1 MIKYKLKNAKGISLI
16 SLAITVIIL
25 IILTNAIVYNIRDNL
40 RIKNLENMQND
51 IANLKDKI
59 SNYYAQNGKIP
70 ASLEF
75 TNSNAINAIKK
86 TGVVSEKVDTGK
98 FLVIDLSAIDNLTLN
113 YGKEFEIVK
122 KNKDSVNSCTDLY
135 IINEDSHNIFYVAG
149 IKIENDIFYT
159 NYTKNDVDK
168 EAVNLRYINNIKI
181 PEGYYYDETREEEF
195 VIKSTD
201 DTKTYKWIQV
211 NDTTNSIPEGIT
223 TYTSES
229 GKTNNIE
236 DFIKSI
242 NTYKGYYRN
251 ETDGRLA
258 VYSDWEKW
266 SPYYDQEGI
275 YKDKNGDTAYI
286 PKDFCVSETIGEN
299 TIEKGLVVK
308 DKSNNEWVWIQV
320 PRSIYEIT
328 VHDEDYEGIEKSLKS
343 YASPYSQGNSSQ
355 SYIDEWYNGCGFS
368 LPEEYNQL
376 KNRMLQS
383 IYNNGGFYIGRYE
396 TGIDGSINNL
406 NLGRNEH
413 TSITTSSPKAIIQ
426 KDAIPYN
433 FVTCSESQSLA
444 KSVLTE
450 NSDRTTSLLFGIQWD
465 LVCKF
470 LEEKGVSKVDIN
482 LNNGNWGN
490 YNDTEIPI
498 NSTNAKQFS
507 SNTWSAING
516 TKSASQI
523 LLSTGASNKTMK
535 MNIYD
540 LAGNEWEW
548 TLEHTIENDTMPCRS
563 RGGGVSVSYE
573 GNGVNCRSFAL
584 IDHAGFEASFRVAL
598 Y

>member
-75 TNSNAINAIKK
+75 TDSDAINAIKK
-86 TGVVSEKVDTGK
+86 TGVISEKVDTGK
-98 FLVIDLSAIDNLTLN
+98 FFVIDLSAIDNLTLN

-159 NYTKNDVDK
+159 NYTKNDIDK

-181 PEGYYYDETREEEF
+181 PEGYYYDETREDEF

-201 DTKTYKWIQV
+201 DTQTYKWIQV

-258 VYSDWEKW
+258 VYLDWEKW

-308 DKSNNEWVWIQV
+308 DKNNNEWVWIQV
-320 PRSIYEIT
+320 PRSIYEMT
-328 VHDEDYEGIEKSLKS
+328 VHDEDYEGIERDLKL

-355 SYIDEWYNGCGFS
+355 SYIDEWYNGCGIS

-548 TLEHTIENDTMPCRS
+548 TLEHTTENDTMPCRS
-563 RGGGVSVSYE
+563 RGGGVSVGYE

>member
-59 SNYYAQNGKIP
+59 SNYYAENGKIP
-70 ASLEF
+70 ATVEF
-75 TNSNAINAIKK
+75 TNNEAINAIKK
-86 TGVVSEKVDTGK
+86 TGVVSDKVDTGK

-159 NYTKNDVDK
+159 NYTKNDIDK

-181 PEGYYYDETREEEF
+181 PEGYYYDETREDEL
-195 VIKSTD
+195 VIKSND
-201 DTKTYKWIQV
+201 DTQTYKWTQV
-211 NDTTNSIPEGIT
+211 NDTINSIPEGIT

-242 NTYKGYYRN
+242 NTYKGYYKSEN
-251 ETDGRLA
+251 DGRTA
-258 VYSDWEKW
+258 VYLDWEKW
-266 SPYYDQEGI
+266 SLYYDKEGI

-286 PKDFCVSETIGEN
+286 PKDFCVSETVGQN
-299 TIEKGLVVK
+299 TIEEGLVVK
-308 DKSNNEWVWIQV
+308 DKNNNEWVWIQV

-355 SYIDEWYNGCGFS
+355 SYIDEWYNGCGIS
-368 LPEEYNQL
+368 SPEEYNQL

-406 NLGRNEH
+406 NLGRNGY

-450 NSDRTTSLLFGIQWD
+450 NSERTTSLLFGIQWD

-535 MNIYD
+535 MNICD

-548 TLEHTIENDTMPCRS
+548 TLEHTKENDTMPCRI

-573 GNGVNCRSFAL
+573 GNGVNCRSCAL